1 MEVKTSNVVME
12 SSEQLQEKQF
22 TIATNAKAF
31 EILTSTLYKNVP
43 SSIVRELISNGYD
56 GHIRAGNVD
65 KEIEVHAPSI
75 FEPTFEVRDFGCSMD
90 EETMMNVYT
99 TFFSS
104 TKNADNNEV
113 GGFGLGCKLPF
124 AYTDM
129 FTITTYL
136 NGKQQDYIASKNNGV
151 PTLSKLGDATD
162 TSEPNGVK
170 VCVPVQEDDIDAFN
184 GAVQYMVK
192 YSKFKIKSN
201 LECEA
206 VKEYD
211 NFGLTNFHNYGKADE
226 KDRCFHWKRIIRVGG
241 VPYDFDED
249 TMKQDFKSWQDVKDF
264 KLEKNYDGNG
274 ALLHGAL
281 NECKDTEFLDCNMS
295 QLFNFNGC
303 LDFEVG
309 ELDITASRESLQYSK
324 KTRKALFKRLVEV
337 QTALSKR
344 LTKLLDKWN
353 NNVGTFQEA
362 LEKLKYFKQIQ
373 WGAFSSIV
381 RNRPFKYKCGHYENK
396 TNLDSFDMSLVCYG
410 DQMLKDNDLLKGLI
424 TPKLHT
430 LNGDT
435 KRIQHSARLTTFNPC
450 KGLKQVEVYLT
461 NAPLKYSGI
470 SISQEEINLLGLY
483 SACKAI
489 ISVSS
494 RSNVKEQGEW
504 LQKQFDEICPN
515 LYKVITVDKK
525 DCFIPKTE
533 KERTGKAVAVV
544 AEDERPMTI
553 AAKELIE
560 QMKPISDCFGKIY
573 LFKSNT
579 VRYQVQRVLES
590 LVMAK
595 DLTGIPDLTPILECV
610 KVHGTA
616 RKMVE
621 KCTDIPVVFFEDE
634 IENDRGGDVIFRHEL
649 FRKLKHVLQKICFF
663 TNMDPDMEKLGK
675 AIVKYGKDLNVN
687 MDTLKVMA
695 QYKEMAFPNLYLS
708 DFGLDSDHAQE
719 VWANVCQNCLN
730 RFDTE
735 QRFKLL
741 AQIFLCCS
749 FYCPSPSFKKL
760 IASFGLTSNN

>member
-65 KEIEVHAPSI
+65 KEIEVHAPFV

-170 VCVPVQEDDIDAFN
+170 VCVPVQEDDIDAFC
-184 GAVQYMVK
+184 GAVKYMVR

-211 NFGLTNFHNYGKADE
+211 NFGLTNFHNYGQITE
-226 KDRCFHWKRIIRVGG
+226 EDRCSKWKQIIRVGG
-241 VPYDFDED
+241 VPYDFDEN
-249 TMKQDFKSWQDVKDF
+249 TMNQDFIGWQDVKYF
-264 KLEKNYDGNG
+264 KLEKTYEGNS
-274 ALLHGAL
+274 ALLHEAL
-281 NECKDTEFLDCNMS
+281 AECHDTEFLECNMS
-295 QLFNFNGC
+295 QLFKFNGC

-324 KTRKALFKRLVEV
+324 KTRKALFKRLIEV

-344 LTKLLDKWN
+344 LTQMLDKWN

-373 WGAFSSIV
+373 WGAFSYVV
-381 RNRPFKYKCGHYENK
+381 RNRPFKYRCGRHENK
-396 TNLDSFDMSLVCYG
+396 VNLDSCDVSLVCYG
-410 DQMLKDNDLLKGLI
+410 EQVLKDNDLLKGLI

-450 KGLKQVEVYLT
+450 KGLKQIEVYLT
-461 NAPLKYSGI
+461 NAPLKHSGI
-470 SISQEEINLLGLY
+470 SISQEEINLLGRY

-504 LQKQFDEICPN
+504 LQKQFDEICPD

-525 DCFIPKTE
+525 DCFIPKVE
-533 KERTGKAVAVV
+533 KERNGKTVTVV

-560 QMKPISDCFGKIY
+560 QMKPISSCFGKIY

-579 VRYQVQRVLES
+579 IQYQVQRVLES

-610 KVHGTA
+610 KIHGTA

-621 KCTDIPVVFFEDE
+621 KYTDIPVVFFEDE
-634 IENDRGGDVIFRHEL
+634 MENDRNGDVIFRHEL

-663 TNMDPDMEKLGK
+663 TDMNSDTAKLGK

-687 MDTLKVMA
+687 MDTLKVVA
-695 QYKEMAFPNLYLS
+695 QYKEIAFPNLYLS
-708 DFGLDSDHAQE
+708 EVNMDSDHVQE
-719 VWANVCQNCLN
+719 VWVNVCRNCLN
-730 RFDTE
+730 RLDNE

-741 AQIFLCCS
+741 AQIFLNCS
-749 FYCPSPSFKKL
+749 FYLPNKPFRKL
-760 IASFGLTSNN
+760 IASFGLTTDR

>member
-43 SSIVRELISNGYD
+43 STIVRELISNGYD

-65 KEIEVHAPSI
+65 KEIEVHAPFV

-170 VCVPVQEDDIDAFN
+170 VCVPVQEDDIDAFC
-184 GAVQYMVK
+184 GAVKYMVK

-211 NFGLTNFHNYGKADE
+211 NFGLTNFHNYGQITE
-226 KDRCFHWKRIIRVGG
+226 EDRCFKWKQIIRVGG
-241 VPYDFDED
+241 VPYDFDES
-249 TMKQDFKSWQDVKDF
+249 TMKQDFIGWQDVQYFNLDKTY
-264 KLEKNYDGNG
+264 EGNG
-274 ALLHGAL
+274 ALLHEAL
-281 NECKDTEFLDCNMS
+281 AECNDTEFLECSMS

-344 LTKLLDKWN
+344 LIKMLDTWN

-373 WGAFSSIV
+373 WGAFSYVV
-381 RNRPFKYKCGHYENK
+381 RNRPFKYRCGLHENK
-396 TNLDSFDMSLVCYG
+396 VNLDSCDVSLVCYG
-410 DQMLKDNDLLKGLI
+410 EQVLKDNDLLKGLI

-430 LNGDT
+430 LNGET
-435 KRIQHSARLTTFNPC
+435 KRIQHSARLMTFNPC
-450 KGLKQVEVYLT
+450 KGLKQIEVYLT

-470 SISQEEINLLGLY
+470 SISQEEINLLGRYL
-483 SACKAI
+483 ACKAI

-504 LQKQFDEICPN
+504 LQKQFDEICPD

-525 DCFIPKTE
+525 DCFIPKVE
-533 KERTGKAVAVV
+533 KERNGKIVTVV

-579 VRYQVQRVLES
+579 IQSQVQRVLES

-621 KCTDIPVVFFEDE
+621 KYTDIPVVFFEDE
-634 IENDRGGDVIFRHEL
+634 MENDRNGDVIFRHEL
-649 FRKLKHVLQKICFF
+649 FRKLKHVLQKISFF
-663 TNMDPDMEKLGK
+663 INMDSDIAKLGR

-687 MDTLKVMA
+687 MNTLKVMA
-695 QYKEMAFPNLYLS
+695 QYKDMSFQNLYLS
-708 DFGLDSDHAQE
+708 EVNMDSDHVQE
-719 VWANVCQNCLN
+719 VWVNICRNCLN
-730 RFDTE
+730 RLDNE

-741 AQIFLCCS
+741 AQIFLNCS
-749 FYCPSPSFKKL
+749 FYWPSKLFKELISSF
-760 IASFGLTSNN
+760 SLTTDK

>member
-65 KEIEVHAPSI
+65 KEIEVHAPFV

-170 VCVPVQEDDIDAFN
+170 VCVPVQEDDIDAFC
-184 GAVQYMVK
+184 GAVKYMVR

-211 NFGLTNFHNYGKADE
+211 NFGLTNFHNYGQITE
-226 KDRCFHWKRIIRVGG
+226 EDRCSKWKQIIRVGG
-241 VPYDFDED
+241 VPYDFDEN
-249 TMKQDFKSWQDVKDF
+249 TMNQDFIGWQDVKYF
-264 KLEKNYDGNG
+264 KLEKTYEGNS
-274 ALLHGAL
+274 ALLHEAL
-281 NECKDTEFLDCNMS
+281 AECHDTEFLECSLS
-295 QLFNFNGC
+295 QLFKFNGC

-344 LTKLLDKWN
+344 LTQMLDKWN

-373 WGAFSSIV
+373 WGAFSYVV
-381 RNRPFKYKCGHYENK
+381 RNRPFKYRCGRHENK
-396 TNLDSFDMSLVCYG
+396 VNLDSCDVSLVCYG
-410 DQMLKDNDLLKGLI
+410 EQVLKDNDLLKGLI

-450 KGLKQVEVYLT
+450 KGLKQIEVYLT
-461 NAPLKYSGI
+461 NAPLKHSGI
-470 SISQEEINLLGLY
+470 SISQEEINLLGRY

-504 LQKQFDEICPN
+504 LQKQFDEICPD

-525 DCFIPKTE
+525 DCFIPKVE
-533 KERTGKAVAVV
+533 KERNGKTVTVV

-560 QMKPISDCFGKIY
+560 QMKPISSCFGKIY

-579 VRYQVQRVLES
+579 IQYQVQRVLES

-610 KVHGTA
+610 KIHGTA

-621 KCTDIPVVFFEDE
+621 KYTDIPVVFFEDE
-634 IENDRGGDVIFRHEL
+634 MENDRNGDVIFRHEL

-663 TNMDPDMEKLGK
+663 TDMDSDTAKLGK

-687 MDTLKVMA
+687 MDTLKVVA
-695 QYKEMAFPNLYLS
+695 QYKEIAFPNLYLS
-708 DFGLDSDHAQE
+708 EVNMDSDHVQE
-719 VWANVCQNCLN
+719 VWVNVCRNCLN
-730 RFDTE
+730 RLDNE

-741 AQIFLCCS
+741 AQIFLNCS
-749 FYCPSPSFKKL
+749 FYLPNKPFRKL
-760 IASFGLTSNN
+760 IASFGLTTDR